1 MTKPA
6 MPSNDAALTPAV
18 LEPLA
23 VLRAAMDLLPVGVVL
38 VTGDDVA
45 TAVTRECNAAYANI
59 VGATLDC
66 GASLASLPYA
76 YYAADRRERLPTSR
90 WPALRAIATGE
101 AVLDQELHLRRAN
114 GDWRV
119 VLASAAPVRQD
130 CRVRGAVVVC
140 QDITR
145 QKQLERALQ
154 QSEERSRR
162 WLDALPSLAWRC
174 DATGAWLECN
184 SRWLTYTGQSPEEV
198 RGEGWM
204 RALHPDD
211 RERVAKMILEARSTE
226 LCQGECRI
234 RRASD
239 GAYRWHLASTVPV
252 KDLDGHVTAWFGTA
266 TDVEEQRRE
275 HEALLASEDR
285 FRRLVESSI
294 FGLTMGDATGRLTYV
309 NDALLRTLGC
319 TREEVETGKLRW
331 DTITPPEYLPLDE
344 RANAQIRDHGG
355 CDPYEKEY
363 IAKDGRRVP
372 VLIGV
377 APIERGEDGRT
388 VAAAYVID
396 LTPLKKAQDALRAS
410 EEQARAHAAELEAVL
425 DAVPAAVL
433 ITRDATAQRMDGNR
447 QCREMLRLAPGSDVS
462 RMAHPGSQPLPF
474 RFMVDGA
481 EIAPEELPVQVAAAR
496 GVEVRDREID
506 LIFEDGAVRH
516 ILGNAAPLRDKAG
529 QPRGAV
535 GAFIDITERKRA
547 EAALRAADRSK
558 DEFLA
563 LLSHELR
570 NPLAPIRNSLAIL
583 TRVPADAEHAS
594 RALAVIDRQVTHLTR
609 LVEDLLDVNR
619 ITHGKVQ
626 LNLACVELREV
637 VRNSVEDLHTVLAA
651 SRLSVT
657 VEVSTTPLWVTADAA
672 RIKQVLANILENA
685 AKFTPPGGRV
695 AVTVE
700 RTEDG
705 RSARVRVEDT
715 GAGIHPEMIPRLFQ
729 PFAQADATLA
739 RTQGGLGLGLA
750 LVKGVVELHGG
761 TVTASSRGPGTGSEF
776 TFRLPL
782 ASRPAPGGPPVARAR
797 EGGASR
803 RVLIIDDNED
813 FANTL
818 QVVLEMAGHEVHVA
832 FDGVGGLDAV
842 RRTRPEVILCDIGLP
857 GMDGYEVARSLR
869 GPEVGFSGK
878 LIALSGYAS
887 PDDQRLAAE
896 AGFEHHVAKPPTLE
910 VLTALFADDAG
921 A

>member
-1 MTKPA
+1 
-6 MPSNDAALTPAV
+6 
-18 LEPLA
+18 
-23 VLRAAMDLLPVGVVL
+23 MDLLPVGVVL
-38 VTGDDVA
+38 VTGEDVA
-45 TAVTRECNAAYANI
+45 TAVTRECNAAYAHM
-59 VGATLDC
+59 VGATPPR

-76 YYAADRRERLPTSR
+76 YYAADRRERLPTSG

-101 AVLDQELHLRRAN
+101 AVLDQELHLRRAS
-114 GDWRV
+114 GEWRV

-130 CRVRGAVVVC
+130 GRVRGAVVVC
-140 QDITR
+140 RDITG

-211 RERVAKMILEARSTE
+211 RERVAKVVREAGSTE
-226 LCQGECRI
+226 LCQSECRL

-239 GAYRWHLASTVPV
+239 GAYRWHLASTLPV

-266 TDVEEQRRE
+266 TDIEEQRRGQD
-275 HEALLASEDR
+275 ALRASEDR

-294 FGLTMGDATGRLTYV
+294 FGLTMGDSTGRLTYV

-319 TREEVETGKLRW
+319 TREEVEAGSLRW

-344 RANAQIRDHGG
+344 RANAQIRDHGR

-377 APIERGEDGRT
+377 AGIERRDDGRT

-396 LTPLKKAQDALRAS
+396 LTPLKKAQDELRAS
-410 EEQARAHAAELEAVL
+410 EEQARARAAELEAVL

-433 ITRDATAQRMDGNR
+433 IARDTTAQRMDGNR
-447 QCREMLRLAPGSDVS
+447 QCLEMFRLAPGSDVS
-462 RMAHPGSQPLPF
+462 RMAPLGSRPLPF
-474 RFMVDGA
+474 RAMVDGA
-481 EIAPEELPVQVAAAR
+481 EVAPDELPVQVAAAR

-506 LIFEDGAVRH
+506 LVFEDGVVRH
-516 ILGNAAPLRDKAG
+516 ILGNAAPLHDEAG

-547 EAALRAADRSK
+547 EAALRAADRKK

-563 LLSHELR
+563 VLSHELR

-583 TRVPADAEHAS
+583 TRVPADAEQAS
-594 RALAVIDRQVTHLTR
+594 RALAVIDRQVSHLTR

-619 ITHGKVQ
+619 ITRGKVQ
-626 LNLACVELREV
+626 LRLACVELREL
-637 VRNSVEDLHTVLAA
+637 VRKGVEDLHTVLAA

-657 VEVSTTPLWVTADAA
+657 VEIGATPLWVIVDPA
-672 RIKQVLANILENA
+672 RIKQALANLLENA

-695 AVTVE
+695 AVAVE

-705 RSARVRVEDT
+705 SSARVRVADT
-715 GAGIHPEMIPRLFQ
+715 GAGIHPEMVPRLFH

-761 TVTASSRGPGTGSEF
+761 TVSASSHGPGTGSEF

-782 ASRPAPGGPPVARAR
+782 ASRPASTGPLVVRAGN
-797 EGGASR
+797 GGAGR

-813 FANTL
+813 FASTL
-818 QVVLEMAGHEVHVA
+818 QLVLEMEGHEVHVA
-832 FDGVGGLDAV
+832 FDGVGGLEAA

-857 GMDGYEVARSLR
+857 GMDGYAVARALR

-878 LIALSGYAS
+878 LIAVSGYAS
-887 PDDQRLAAE
+887 ADDQRLAGE
-896 AGFEHHVAKPPTLE
+896 AGFEHHVAKPPALD
-910 VLTALFADDAG
+910 VLTALLAGDAG
-921 A
+921 DR